1 MYGTQ
6 DAPNIW
12 QSHYSG
18 ILIEG
23 GHKRGKSNASVFYH
37 PQHDVR
43 VMVHGDDFLALGDQK
58 HLSELEDLLRKSY
71 ELKCLGIIGDHP
83 EDKTEIHFLNRL
95 IRCGESE
102 GRPAAWIEPDR
113 RHVDLLIQ
121 SFGMTNA
128 KGVESPDV
136 KKSADQQALETRSPL
151 VPKEAASEFRSAVM
165 RAAYPHIGHAVKN
178 LARRLVQ
185 PTEAS
190 LTDLKR
196 LIRYLIRYPDFAQ
209 VVKAQKTPER
219 LVIQVDGDHARDA
232 VTRKSTTGMI
242 AFYGQ
247 HALKHSSNVQS
258 TIALST
264 GESEYYALVK
274 GGSTGLGTQSLL
286 ADYGINAAVTIESD
300 PNAAKGTVNRV
311 GLGKAR
317 HIQTRYL
324 RLQERVAENHLK
336 VVHVPGKQNRSDVLT
351 KPVPGTQMHQT
362 MTKSGY
368 VYLTDRS
375 KGQMNLLK

>member
-1 MYGTQ
+1 MCGLLQKPMYGTQ

-12 QSHYSG
+12 QSHDSG

-23 GHKRGKSNASVFYH
+23 GYKRGKSNASVFYH

-71 ELKCLGIIGDHP
+71 ELKCLGIIGDQP
-83 EDKTEIHFLNRL
+83 QDKKEIHFLNRL
-95 IRCGESE
+95 IRCGEIE

-151 VPKEAASEFRSAVM
+151 LPKEAASEFRSAVM
-165 RAAYPHIGHAVKN
+165 RAAYLSQDRPDIGHAVKN

-196 LIRYLIRYPDFAQ
+196 LI
-209 VVKAQKTPER
+209 
-219 LVIQVDGDHARDA
+219 G
-232 VTRKSTTGMI
+232 
-242 AFYGQ
+242 
-247 HALKHSSNVQS
+247 
-258 TIALST
+258 
-264 GESEYYALVK
+264 
-274 GGSTGLGTQSLL
+274 
-286 ADYGINAAVTIESD
+286 
-300 PNAAKGTVNRV
+300 
-311 GLGKAR
+311 
-317 HIQTRYL
+317 
-324 RLQERVAENHLK
+324 
-336 VVHVPGKQNRSDVLT
+336 
-351 KPVPGTQMHQT
+351 
-362 MTKSGY
+362 
-368 VYLTDRS
+368 
-375 KGQMNLLK
+375 